1 MERRPTPY
9 DDLSREQ
16 LIDLLVERD
25 ARIERLEAR
34 NRELEAQN
42 QALTARVAT
51 LEAQVRRLLD
61 RLGAPPTPDNS
72 SLPPSQGRKGNLPDR
87 APKAKPPRR
96 GFHRREL
103 HPSPDAVVDRRPDL
117 CRHCGSA
124 ALTPVGSESYD
135 HHELVAR
142 PVLVTRVNLAVCAC
156 GRCGRRTTAE
166 PPAGMEGLIGG
177 RLRAFTVLL
186 RHYTDVPYARL
197 RTMLDEVF
205 GLRLSHGYL
214 VATIDTAA
222 AAMAPA
228 AQDIRN
234 AVRSAP
240 VVLSDETGLRV
251 DGKNGWVWLF
261 RTPWDILFLV
271 DRRRAKAVVA
281 ELMAGHQPE
290 AWVSDR
296 CPAQGGHA
304 VERQACLAHLVRDCR
319 KAEQLGDTAFA
330 PALKA
335 VLETILRHDA
345 RQPAWADSTLALRLG
360 AIERRLDAVTA
371 IEARHRDGARL
382 RRWVK
387 AHRAELTLCL
397 RRRDV
402 PATNNASERA
412 LRPFVT
418 ARKVF
423 GCARS
428 KEGADAMAVIRSVL
442 MTARARGLQ
451 VMDALATALAGGILS
466 PGDRPAT
473 A

>member
-177 RLRAFTVLL
+177 RRRAFTVLL
-186 RHYTDVPYARL
+186 RPYTDVPYARL
-197 RTMLDEVF
+197 RTLLDEVF

-222 AAMAPA
+222 AALAPA
-228 AQDIRN
+228 AQDIRE
-234 AVRSAP
+234 AVRTAP

-251 DGKNGWVWLF
+251 DGRNGWVWLF

-271 DRRRAKAVVA
+271 DRRRAKTVVA
-281 ELMAGHQPE
+281 ELMAGHRPE
-290 AWVSDR
+290 AWISDR
-296 CPAQGGHA
+296 YPAQGGHA
-304 VERQACLAHLVRDCR
+304 AERQACLAHLVRDCR

-371 IEARHRDGARL
+371 IEARHRDGERL

-451 VMDALATALAGGILS
+451 VMDALAGGILP
-466 PGDRPAT
+466 PGDRPAP

>member
-1 MERRPTPY
+1 M
-9 DDLSREQ
+9 
-16 LIDLLVERD
+16 
-25 ARIERLEAR
+25 
-34 NRELEAQN
+34 
-42 QALTARVAT
+42 
-51 LEAQVRRLLD
+51 
-61 RLGAPPTPDNS
+61 
-72 SLPPSQGRKGNLPDR
+72 
-87 APKAKPPRR
+87 
-96 GFHRREL
+96 
-103 HPSPDAVVDRRPDL
+103 
-117 CRHCGSA
+117 
-124 ALTPVGSESYD
+124 
-135 HHELVAR
+135 
-142 PVLVTRVNLAVCAC
+142 
-156 GRCGRRTTAE
+156 
-166 PPAGMEGLIGG
+166 
-177 RLRAFTVLL
+177 
-186 RHYTDVPYARL
+186 PYARL

-240 VVLSDETGLRV
+240 VVLSDETGRRV

-371 IEARHRDGARL
+371 IEARHRDGERL

>member
-304 VERQACLAHLVRDCR
+304 AERQACLAHLVRDCR
-319 KAEQLGDTAFA
+319 KAEELGDTAFA

-345 RQPAWADSTLALRLG
+345 RKPAWADSTLALRLG

-371 IEARHRDGARL
+371 LEARHREGEKL

-442 MTARARGLQ
+442 TTARARGLQ
-451 VMDALATALAGGILS
+451 VMDALAIALAGGMLP

>member
-142 PVLVTRVNLAVCAC
+142 PVLVTRVNLAVGAC

-177 RLRAFTVLL
+177 RRRAFTVLL

-371 IEARHRDGARL
+371 IEARHRDGERL

>member
-61 RLGAPPTPDNS
+61 RLGNPPTPDNS

-177 RLRAFTVLL
+177 RLRALTVLS

-214 VATIDTAA
+214 VATIEAA
-222 AAMAPA
+222 AADLAPA
-228 AQDIRN
+228 VQDIRE
-234 AVRSAP
+234 AVRTAP

-360 AIERRLDAVTA
+360 AIERRLDAGTA
-371 IEARHRDGARL
+371 IEARHRDGERL